1 MRQMQSRSAFFDEE
15 VRLHTLSPCKNT
27 RIPILSFGIMQP
39 KSARERSTI
48 GKILFLLQGI
58 HLPVWYIV
66 LPVLLGL
73 AAAAF
78 EGVGVGLLIPI
89 LNGFLQKSFAFVI
102 DAPYIGPVFHFLPES
117 ILRNDRFL
125 FGVFLAAFV
134 VIYVFKSILRYLSAI
149 SMVYLAARSIHHLRK
164 VLFGKYLS
172 FGKQFFDTTNVGHHA
187 TLLIDF
193 TKTALGPL
201 FYVDRQM
208 NALFSL
214 GVYLVVMFTISW
226 RLTLIALP
234 LFGVLHIAIRT
245 MIAHIRHLSHSI
257 TERGS
262 DLGKKSVE
270 ILSTIPLVK
279 SYGTERQEQQYYTQI
294 SDAIARLDFHSRIF
308 QELLLPLQEVIT
320 LLVATAI
327 LVGSL
332 TLFGREQI
340 ASAPALIVYFY
351 IIIKAASKFG
361 TLSGL
366 RGRLAAASGSLDAV
380 LAIFDEQGKFFVHGG
395 GREYGELHHG
405 IECRN
410 LTFEYSS
417 DRQVLQQVSCT
428 MERGKM
434 TAIVGPTGA
443 GKSTLIH
450 LLMRYY
456 DCPSG
461 AIFIDG
467 VDIRE
472 FTLDSYLARVALVS
486 QETLLLHESLRN
498 NITYG
503 LKREVSEEELAR
515 VLDQSRLTDFVAK
528 LPQGLSTLIGDRGVR
543 LSGGEKQRVSIAR
556 ALLKNASILILDE
569 ATSSLD
575 SQTEKLIQEAID
587 EAVQGRTSIVI
598 AHRLSTIRNADTI
611 IVLEDGRVVEEGEL
625 EELLA
630 KRGLFFMLW
639 EEQKF

>member
-1 MRQMQSRSAFFDEE
+1 
-15 VRLHTLSPCKNT
+15 
-27 RIPILSFGIMQP
+27 MQP
-39 KSARERSTI
+39 KSARECSAIR
-48 GKILFLLQGI
+48 KILFLLRGI
-58 HLPVWYIV
+58 HLPLCYIV

-102 DAPYIGPVFHFLPES
+102 DAPYIGPVFHLLPES
-117 ILRNDRFL
+117 ILQNDRLL
-125 FGVFLAAFV
+125 FGVFLAVFV
-134 VIYVFKSILRYLSAI
+134 VLYILRSILRYFSAI
-149 SMVYLAARSIHHLRK
+149 SMVYLAVRSIHHLRK

-193 TKTALGPL
+193 TKVALGPL

-214 GVYLVVMFTISW
+214 CVYLVIMLTISW

-234 LFGVLHIAIRT
+234 LFVLLHLVIRA
-245 MIAHIRHLSHSI
+245 MIVHIRALSGSI
-257 TERGS
+257 TDRGS

-279 SYGTERQEQQYYTQI
+279 SYGTERQEQQHYTGI
-294 SDAIARLDFHSRIF
+294 SEAMSRLDFHSRIF

-320 LLVATAI
+320 LLVATTI
-327 LVGSL
+327 IVGSL
-332 TLFGREQI
+332 TLFGREQV
-340 ASAPALIVYFY
+340 ASAPALVVYFY
-351 IIIKAASKFG
+351 VIMKASSKFG
-361 TLSGL
+361 VLSGL
-366 RGRLAAASGSLDAV
+366 RGRLAAANGSLDAV
-380 LAIFDEQGKFFVHGG
+380 LEIFDERGKFFVSG
-395 GREYGELHHG
+395 GRREFGGLHRA
-405 IECRN
+405 IECRS
-410 LTFEYSS
+410 LTFEYSK
-417 DRQVLQQVSCT
+417 DRQVLRQVSCT

-456 DCPSG
+456 DCPPG

-467 VDIRE
+467 IDIRE
-472 FTLDSYLARVALVS
+472 FTLDSYLAQVALVS

-503 LKREVSEEELAR
+503 LKREVFEEELVR
-515 VLDQSRLTDFVAK
+515 VLDQSRLTDFIAK
-528 LPQGLSTLIGDRGVR
+528 LPQGLATLIGDRGVR

-587 EAVQGRTSIVI
+587 EAVHGRTSIVI
-598 AHRLSTIRNADTI
+598 AHRLSTIRNADKI
-611 IVLEDGRVVEEGEL
+611 IVLEDGRAVEEGAL

-630 KRGLFFMLW
+630 KRGLFFTLW

>member
-1 MRQMQSRSAFFDEE
+1 M
-15 VRLHTLSPCKNT
+15 K
-27 RIPILSFGIMQP
+27 P
-39 KSARERSTI
+39 KVLQERSTVR
-48 GKILFLLQGI
+48 KILYLLQGI
-58 HLPVWYIV
+58 HLPVRYIL
-66 LPVLLGL
+66 LPVGLGIF
-73 AAAAF
+73 AAAF
-78 EGVGVGLLIPI
+78 EGVGMGLLIPI
-89 LNGFLQKSFAFVI
+89 LNGFLHKSFAFVL
-102 DAPYIGPVFHFLPES
+102 DAPYIGPILHLLPVTV
-117 ILRNDRFL
+117 LQNDSLL
-125 FGVFLAAFV
+125 FGVFLGAFV
-134 VIYVFKSILRYLSAI
+134 VIYVLKSILRYFSAI

-164 VLFGKYLS
+164 ILFAKYLG

-187 TLLIDF
+187 TLLTNF
-193 TKTALGPL
+193 TAMALHPL
-201 FYVDRQM
+201 FHIDRQM

-214 GVYLVVMFTISW
+214 SVYIVVMSTISW

-234 LFGVLHIAIRT
+234 LFVVLHVVIRT
-245 MIAHIRHLSHSI
+245 MIVHIRHLSHSI
-257 TERGS
+257 AERGS

-279 SYGTERQEQQYYTQI
+279 SYGTEHQERQHYTQI

-340 ASAPALIVYFY
+340 ASEPALVVYFY
-351 IIIKAASKFG
+351 IVINAASKFG
-361 TLSGL
+361 VLSGL
-366 RGRLAAASGSLDAV
+366 RGKLAAASGPLDAV
-380 LAIFDEQGKFFVHGG
+380 LDIFDERGKFFVCGG
-395 GREYGELHHG
+395 KRVFGGFHRA
-405 IECRN
+405 IECRA
-410 LTFEYSS
+410 LIFDYSKN
-417 DRQVLQQVSCT
+417 RQVLREVSCT
-428 MERGKM
+428 MEQGKM

-456 DCPSG
+456 DCPPG
-461 AIFIDG
+461 AVFIDSI
-467 VDIRE
+467 DIRE
-472 FTLDSYLARVALVS
+472 FTLDSYLAQVALVS

-503 LKREVSEEELAR
+503 LKRDVSEEELSR
-515 VLDQSRLTDFVAK
+515 VLEQSRLTDFIAK
-528 LPQGLSTLIGDRGVR
+528 LPQGLATLVGDRGVR

-575 SQTEKLIQEAID
+575 SRTEKLIQEAID
-587 EAVQGRTSIVI
+587 EAVHGRTSIVI
-598 AHRLSTIRNADTI
+598 AHRLSTIRNADKI
-611 IVLEDGRVVEEGEL
+611 IVLEEGRVVEEGAL
-625 EELLA
+625 ESLLE
-630 KRGLFFMLW
+630 KRGLFFTLW

>member
-1 MRQMQSRSAFFDEE
+1 M
-15 VRLHTLSPCKNT
+15 
-27 RIPILSFGIMQP
+27 SFGIMQP

-48 GKILFLLQGI
+48 GQILFLLRGI

-78 EGVGVGLLIPI
+78 EGVGMGLLIPI
-89 LNGFLQKSFAFVI
+89 LNGFLHKSFTFVL
-102 DAPYIGPVFHFLPES
+102 DAPYVGTVLRLLPEN
-117 ILRNDRFL
+117 ILQNDRLL
-125 FGVFLAAFV
+125 FGIFLAAFV
-134 VIYVFKSILRYLSAI
+134 VVYVLKSVLRYFSAI

-164 VLFGKYLS
+164 ILFAKYLG

-187 TLLIDF
+187 TLLTNF
-193 TKTALGPL
+193 TAMALHPL
-201 FYVDRQM
+201 FHIDRQM

-214 GVYLVVMFTISW
+214 SVYIVVMFIISW
-226 RLTLIALP
+226 RLTFIALP
-234 LFGVLHIAIRT
+234 LFVVLHVVIRT
-245 MIAHIRHLSHSI
+245 MIVHIRHLSHSI
-257 TERGS
+257 AERGS

-279 SYGTERQEQQYYTQI
+279 SYGTERQEQEHYTQI

-332 TLFGREQI
+332 AFFGREQI
-340 ASAPALIVYFY
+340 ASEPALVVYFY
-351 IIIKAASKFG
+351 IIINAASKFG
-361 TLSGL
+361 VLSGL
-366 RGRLAAASGSLDAV
+366 RGRLAAASGPLDAV
-380 LAIFDEQGKFFVHGG
+380 LEIFDERGKFFVCGG
-395 GREYGELHHG
+395 TREFGGLHHA
-405 IECRN
+405 IECRS
-410 LTFEYSS
+410 LAFEYSE
-417 DRQVLQQVSCT
+417 DRQVLRQVSCT
-428 MERGKM
+428 MEQGKM

-456 DCPSG
+456 DCPPG
-461 AIFIDG
+461 AIFVDSI
-467 VDIRE
+467 DIRE
-472 FTLDSYLARVALVS
+472 FRLDSYLAQVALVS

-503 LKREVSEEELAR
+503 LKRDVSEEELAR

-528 LPQGLSTLIGDRGVR
+528 LPQGLATPIGDRGVR

-556 ALLKNASILILDE
+556 ALLKNASILIFDE

-575 SQTEKLIQEAID
+575 SQTEKLIQEAIA
-587 EAVQGRTSIVI
+587 EAVHGRTSIVI
-598 AHRLSTIRNADTI
+598 AHRLSTIRNADKI
-611 IVLEDGRVVEEGEL
+611 IVLEDGRVVEEGTL
-625 EELLA
+625 EKLLE
-630 KRGLFFMLW
+630 KRGLFFTLW